1 MSKEPKLENIKA
13 NLESIKD
20 LNFDI
25 LSHNGPNVQQYP
37 NHTSDD
43 IKSLVDDTLSVLYS
57 LEENESLL
65 EDLSF
70 DYLNGIAKTLNN
82 FVAQFQ
88 PLKSLKK
95 EQLRNQH
102 HNPLNQLKA
111 LNNTL
116 RQYGLYSIVS
126 PSVDIPLLEEQLK
139 TLSGKASIIVKEAED
154 NAKIIRDLIPDA
166 TATSLSTTLRNRA
179 SQLELRVNI
188 WLAIVILV
196 LLGSSYFSWKFL
208 TSNSEKPE
216 LIAIE
221 NIEPKAKIN
230 ADDSL
235 KVDNK
240 IIKDSLES
248 KVRLSSKKAV
258 TENKNSVEKNDNSIV
273 YWIKRVIIFL
283 PLFYL
288 IVFCIRQYNKER
300 KLLEIYTHKRV
311 IAQTLPAYMEQ
322 ASPNEEVK
330 SELLLRGASMIFTLP
345 ENPDTP
351 IQGTD
356 GIAMNELKTMLQI
369 KKEVT

>member
-1 MSKEPKLENIKA
+1 MSKEPKLQNIKS
-13 NLESIKD
+13 NLESLKG

-25 LSHNGPNVQQYP
+25 LHHSGPNVQQYP
-37 NHTSDD
+37 NHTVED
-43 IKSLVDDTLSVLYS
+43 IKSLVEDTLRVLKS

-70 DYLNGIAKTLNN
+70 DYLNGIDTTINN

-88 PLKSLKK
+88 PLKTLKK

-111 LNNTL
+111 LNNAL

-139 TLSGKASIIVKEAED
+139 KLSGEASIIVKEAED

-179 SQLELRVNI
+179 RQLELRVNI

-196 LLGSSYFSWKFL
+196 LLGSSFFSWKFL
-208 TSNSEKPE
+208 TSNSEEPVQ
-216 LIAIE
+216 IVAE
-221 NIEPKAKIN
+221 NIAPEKTIN
-230 ADDSL
+230 KVDSL
-235 KVDNK
+235 KIDSE
-240 IIKDSLES
+240 IIKDTLAN
-248 KVRLSSKKAV
+248 KVIVSN
-258 TENKNSVEKNDNSIV
+258 ENPVIKNNEPVNKNDNSIV

-369 KKEVT
+369 KKEIS

>member
-1 MSKEPKLENIKA
+1 MSKQPKLENIKS

-20 LNFDI
+20 LKFDI
-25 LSHNGPNVQQYP
+25 LYHSGPNVQAFP
-37 NHTSDD
+37 NHTVED
-43 IKSLVDDTLSVLYS
+43 IKILVDDTIRVLKS
-57 LEENESLL
+57 LEENENLL
-65 EDLSF
+65 EDLGF
-70 DYLNGIAKTLNN
+70 DYLNSIDTTLNN
-82 FVAQFQ
+82 FIAQFQ
-88 PLKSLKK
+88 PLKTLKK
-95 EQLRNQH
+95 ENLRNQH

-111 LNNTL
+111 LNNAL

-139 TLSGKASIIVKEAED
+139 KLSGEASIIVKEAED
-154 NAKIIRDLIPDA
+154 NARIIRDLIPDA
-166 TATSLSTTLRNRA
+166 TATSLSTTLGNRA
-179 SQLELRVNI
+179 RQLEFRVNI
-188 WLAIVILV
+188 WLGIVILV
-196 LLGSSYFSWKFL
+196 LLGSSFFSWKFL
-208 TSNSEKPE
+208 TSNSTEPIAVLAENVIPE
-216 LIAIE
+216 TKEI
-221 NIEPKAKIN
+221 
-230 ADDSL
+230 DSL
-235 KVDNK
+235 NLGASKEIDTLVNNK
-240 IIKDSLES
+240 AIPKEKSVAEIK
-248 KVRLSSKKAV
+248 KN
-258 TENKNSVEKNDNSIV
+258 ENNTDNSIV
-273 YWIKRVIIFL
+273 YWIKRIIVFL

-300 KLLEIYTHKRV
+300 KLLEIYTHKRA